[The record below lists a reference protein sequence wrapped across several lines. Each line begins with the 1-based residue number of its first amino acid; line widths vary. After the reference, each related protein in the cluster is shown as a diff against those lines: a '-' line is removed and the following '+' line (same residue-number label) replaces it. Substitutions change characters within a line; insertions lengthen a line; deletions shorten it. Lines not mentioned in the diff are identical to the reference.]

1 MCDGAATHELSARR
15 TVLVCWLQELREYR
29 CDNRGREQLAP
40 LAKNAT
46 VVSEEEGLQHFGGSV
61 EVWLSREARA
71 LGKVVQLLLV
81 GASTME
87 GLRITVEHIEQMQIQ
102 RVADCGEAQQLAVSS
117 ARLQP
122 GWPERRNLVAE

>member
-1 MCDGAATHELSARR
+1 
-15 TVLVCWLQELREYR
+15 
-29 CDNRGREQLAP
+29 
-40 LAKNAT
+40 
-46 VVSEEEGLQHFGGSV
+46 
-61 EVWLSREARA
+61 
-71 LGKVVQLLLV
+71 
-81 GASTME
+81 ME